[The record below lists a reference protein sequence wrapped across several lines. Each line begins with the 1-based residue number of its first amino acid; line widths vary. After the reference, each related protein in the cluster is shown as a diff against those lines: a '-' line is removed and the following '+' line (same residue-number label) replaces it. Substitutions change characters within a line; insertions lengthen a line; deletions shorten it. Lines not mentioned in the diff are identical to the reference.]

1 MKFATTAVPT
11 TILAI
16 IMVFGGTTA
25 APVGQVSA
33 ASTHNVL
40 SGGLT
45 TTTTTMVSSS
55 DVHVM
60 IEATCSSGVD
70 FKKIPLSQNIYVGNV
85 LQQTFN
91 DVHDDERLVNVK
103 FDPMGGGK
111 AAFFG
116 WTGDYNCLECV
127 RDDTLHGKWE
137 TAFTSALET
146 SEHKDLIKAR
156 RCVIKMKAP
165 MMMTM
170 MMNGPAEITTT
181 IAQAASRDNDFVVV
195 EEENVV
201 TATARATAT
210 ATTKC
215 GLRACAEH

>member
-1 MKFATTAVPT
+1 MKFTTAVPT

-16 IMVFGGTTA
+16 IIMVLGGTTA
-25 APVGQVSA
+25 VPVGQEVSS

-40 SGGLT
+40 SGGL

-70 FKKIPLSQNIYVGNV
+70 FKKIPLSQNIFAGNV

-165 MMMTM
+165 MMMM
-170 MMNGPAEITTT
+170 ILNGPEITTT
-181 IAQAASRDNDFVVV
+181 SAEAASRDNDFV
-195 EEENVV
+195 EQAEKVV
-201 TATARATAT
+201 TATAT
-210 ATTKC
+210 TTKC
-215 GLRACAEH
+215 GLRACAEHTKLS

>member
-1 MKFATTAVPT
+1 MKFVTTTAVPT

-16 IMVFGGTTA
+16 IMVLGGTA
-25 APVGQVSA
+25 VLVGRVPS
-33 ASTHNVL
+33 ASTDILPVL
-40 SGGLT
+40 SGL

-137 TAFTSALET
+137 AAFTSALAT
-146 SEHKDLIKAR
+146 SDHKDLIKAR

-165 MMMTM
+165 MMMM
-170 MMNGPAEITTT
+170 INGPETTT
-181 IAQAASRDNDFVVV
+181 IAEPASRDNDFVV
-195 EEENVV
+195 EEEKVV
-201 TATARATAT
+201 TATATAS
-210 ATTKC
+210 TTKC